1 LPFSFGGATATTVSA
16 WPCDGTAAS
25 GSTLA
30 GGDTPG
36 GDAALDAD
44 ADMAAGAQGG
54 GEVKKAYRL
63 LADDGEKA
71 AEKIDRR
78 KPDAQA
84 GQLLQCSTAYSERKR
99 EVGSDEVERVTL
111 AATLADAAASRAA
124 ARARSPA
131 ECRAPHFSV
140 RIR

>member
-1 LPFSFGGATATTVSA
+1 LPFSFGATATTVSA
-16 WPCDGTAAS
+16 WSCDGTAAS

-36 GDAALDAD
+36 GDAAL
-44 ADMAAGAQGG
+44 DMAAGAQGG

-78 KPDAQA
+78 K
-84 GQLLQCSTAYSERKR
+84 LTSRS
-99 EVGSDEVERVTL
+99 
-111 AATLADAAASRAA
+111 AATMQY
-124 ARARSPA
+124 
-131 ECRAPHFSV
+131 SV
-140 RIR
+140 QRTEAGSWK